1 MHVAQEETHICPFDQ
16 AKKVSK
22 CHLRG
27 VVVVERNKCLHA
39 VRGDWEGP
47 DLLE

>member
-1 MHVAQEETHICPFDQ
+1 MHVAQEETHIRPFGQ
-16 AKKVSK
+16 LKEVSK

-27 VVVVERNKCLHA
+27 MVVVDRNMCLHK
-39 VRGDWEGP
+39 VREDWEGL